1 MFDFVRWGFYTG
13 MRRGESSKL
22 TFAML
27 DRSGEPW
34 VLRIPDTVTKNGR
47 GRSIGI
53 DGQARLVLE
62 RRLEARDINSPLIFH
77 REGRPMGPFR
87 DLWRSALAAAG
98 LPSDRRYHDLRR
110 SAVKT
115 LIQSG
120 VPQHVAMRVSG
131 HVTTSMF
138 LRYSIATDSD
148 TANALKQADTYL
160 SNQPANKAAAPRT
173 KALGHIL
180 GTKQRVTTDEDW
192 CRRWD
197 LNPH

>member
-1 MFDFVRWGFYTG
+1 
-13 MRRGESSKL
+13 
-22 TFAML
+22 ML
-27 DRSGEPW
+27 DRSSDLW
-34 VLRIPDTVTKNGR
+34 VLRIPGTITKNAR
-47 GRSIGI
+47 GRSMGI

-62 RRLEARDINSPLIFH
+62 RRLEARSLDSRLIFH
-77 REGRPMGPFR
+77 RGGQPMGPFR
-87 DLWRSALAAAG
+87 DLWRAALAAAG

-115 LIQSG
+115 LIQAG

-138 LRYSIATDSD
+138 LRYSIATDTD
-148 TANALKQADTYL
+148 TAAALKQADTYL
-160 SNQPANKAAAPRT
+160 SAQPGGTHGAKKAPRSE
-173 KALGHIL
+173 GHIL
-180 GTKQRVTTDEDW
+180 GSKRRVTADGDW